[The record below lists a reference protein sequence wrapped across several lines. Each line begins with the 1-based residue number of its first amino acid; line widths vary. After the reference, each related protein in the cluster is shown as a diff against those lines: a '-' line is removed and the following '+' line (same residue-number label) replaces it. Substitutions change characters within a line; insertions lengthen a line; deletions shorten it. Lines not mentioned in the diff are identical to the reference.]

1 MKERTLAFFAAASA
15 ALVGPGCVLLGT
27 SVDPGELGLK
37 YIVLDEPALQTE
49 LRREGFYFQ
58 WPWNTIIKYD
68 VTWQSRTEKVDV
80 LTADDLHVPT
90 EVSVTYRVR
99 PTELYA
105 IHTQIGVNYYEDVVQ
120 AVFVTLVRDAF
131 AQYSH
136 NDLSREGGKI
146 ESLVLD
152 HLRRA
157 TADKPIDIDRVA
169 IRHIDYDQRVTE
181 SISEKLAK
189 EQEVEQKR
197 SELEIAKQEAE
208 IVRTVAAGQG
218 DAKRIEAEAEAQSIV
233 ILGEAQSKAQA
244 AISKTLSKGY
254 LQFKAFDGGATTYYF
269 VPTGKDGLP
278 ILVNAG
284 SGQ

>member
-1 MKERTLAFFAAASA
+1 MPFSPPQARHW
-15 ALVGPGCVLLGT
+15 VGPGCVLLGT

-136 NDLSREGGKI
+136 NDLSREGARL
-146 ESLVLD
+146 SLLF
-152 HLRRA
+152 LI
-157 TADKPIDIDRVA
+157 TF
-169 IRHIDYDQRVTE
+169 
-181 SISEKLAK
+181 
-189 EQEVEQKR
+189 
-197 SELEIAKQEAE
+197 AE
-208 IVRTVAAGQG
+208 RPPTSRLI
-218 DAKRIEAEAEAQSIV
+218 SIV
-233 ILGEAQSKAQA
+233 SRSGTSTT
-244 AISKTLSKGY
+244 ISG
-254 LQFKAFDGGATTYYF
+254 
-269 VPTGKDGLP
+269 
-278 ILVNAG
+278 
-284 SGQ
+284 